1 MFNNLIAKEG
11 QSKVFYL
18 FLAFVLF
25 LILDCEFL
33 SFIFFA
39 LTIWFALIYRNK
51 RLEKD
56 YDISDILAPISG
68 KVSTIDKRDNKTQIT
83 IDVSL
88 CDNHI
93 LRAPKNGNFTL
104 THQKGLNTLLDSLK
118 AKKLNEKAIIT
129 YSDMNLEL
137 ISSLYGTD
145 ISISSNEV
153 LMGDKLGVFLHG
165 QVLIELDNSKEI
177 LVNIGNKVE
186 SGKTVLA
193 RAK

>member
-25 LILDCEFL
+25 FILDCEFL
-33 SFIFFA
+33 SFIFFV

-68 KVSTIDKRDNKTQIT
+68 KVSTIDKRDNKIQII

-93 LRAPKNGNFTL
+93 LRAPKNGNFIL
-104 THQKGLNTLLDSLK
+104 IHQKGLNTLLDSLK
-118 AKKLNEKAIIT
+118 AKKLNEKATIK
-129 YSDMNLEL
+129 YSDMNIEL

-145 ISISSNEV
+145 ISIFSNEA

-165 QVLIELDNSKEI
+165 QVIVELDNSQEI